1 MTIPEFKP
9 KWFVTTLLE
18 GYPDIDNLV
27 QKSFSD
33 EFIQTVPYLPDEV
46 ISSTLVALSRFLS
59 HIQFFGNQLQAEA
72 SKLKRYYEG
81 QYYLTASKLKD
92 VTDRTSN
99 HIMRTRVY
107 QANSELPKIEE
118 RLADA
123 EEKAKYYERMPERL
137 SEHIQ
142 VLKYELKRR
151 ENRR

>member
-1 MTIPEFKP
+1 MTIPEFKS
-9 KWFVTTLLE
+9 KWFVDILLE
-18 GYPDIDNLV
+18 NYPDVDNLV
-27 QKSFSD
+27 QQSFSD
-33 EFIQTVPYLPDEV
+33 DFIRSVAYQPDEL
-46 ISSTLVALSRFLS
+46 ISITLAALSRFLS
-59 HIQFFGNQLQAEA
+59 HVQFFGNQLQAESA
-72 SKLKRYYEG
+72 KLKRYYEG

-107 QANSELPKIEE
+107 QANPELPKIEE

-123 EEKAKYYERMPERL
+123 EEKAKYYERMPERI
-137 SEHIQ
+137 SEHLQ